1 MAEDYDVVIIGA
13 GVAGGLCAWRLSQG
27 QNPPKIL
34 LLEEGDN
41 GLEDGQRQ
49 QFVDAYMRAPIK
61 GTTSPYSELPSAKV
75 LPSPESGSD
84 RFVLNR
90 YFVEVGPDLYKSNY
104 LRVLGGSTWTWRGNT
119 PRFIPSDF
127 KLKELYGVGADW
139 PISYDDVEPW
149 YCEAE
154 QQLGVAGNDQE
165 WNNLFGAHRSKPFPM
180 PNIVPSYGDR
190 LVMKAVNGMKIDG
203 KTVEIVTMP
212 QARTSQPYHGRKE
225 CEGYASCIPICPNGA
240 KYDASVHL
248 KKAVAQ
254 GVELRAGAVV
264 TGVELEPGGGSAV
277 RTIRFKQW
285 AAPDKGEQRVTSK
298 LVVFAANA
306 IETTKLWL
314 LSGLANR
321 SDQVGR
327 NLMDHLAEDV
337 TCLFPEPIYPFR
349 GPQSNCCIE
358 VFRDG
363 PARKNAG
370 AFRMTIG
377 MDGWGRKEH
386 PFASLDKLM
395 WSPQDKKLLKFGDDL
410 QHDLVHRVTRMLRIG
425 YSTEQLPNPNNRV
438 TLSDEKDTLD
448 IPRPRITYSVD
459 DYSKKALAY
468 GQRVARQILEHID
481 GAEEI
486 DPVEPTFNYNGAGH
500 VMGTLRMG
508 PDKYTSVVDSH
519 GRAHEHPN
527 LYVLGSSVFATSST
541 ANPTITVA
549 ALALRTAEAIAS
561 DLSNPP

>member
-1 MAEDYDVVIIGA
+1 VAEDYDVVIIGA
-13 GVAGGLCAWRLSQG
+13 GVAGALCAWRLSQG
-27 QNPPKIL
+27 ANPPKIL

-41 GLEDGQRQ
+41 GLDDAQRQ
-49 QFVDAYMRAPIK
+49 QFVDTYMRAPIK
-61 GTTSPYSELPSAKV
+61 GTTSPYSELASAKV

-84 RFVLNR
+84 RFLLNR
-90 YFVEVGPDLYKSNY
+90 YFVEAGPDLFKSNY

-139 PISYDDVEPW
+139 PIGYDDLEPW

-154 QQLGVAGNDQE
+154 QELGVAGNDEQ
-165 WNNLFGAHRSKPFPM
+165 WDNLFGAHRSQPFPM
-180 PNIVPSYGDR
+180 PSIVPSYGDE
-190 LVMKAVNGMKIDG
+190 LVMKGVNGLEIDG
-203 KTVEIVTMP
+203 KTVQIVTMP
-212 QARTSQPYHGRKE
+212 QARNSRSYDGRKE
-225 CEGYASCIPICPNGA
+225 CEGYASCIPICPNAA

-248 KKAVAQ
+248 RKARAQ
-254 GVELRAGAVV
+254 GVEMRPGAVV
-264 TGVELEPGGGSAV
+264 TRVELEPGSSAA

-285 AAPDKGEQRVTSK
+285 SALEKGEQKVTSR

-327 NLMDHLAEDV
+327 NLMDHLAEEV
-337 TCLFPEPIYPFR
+337 TGLFPQPIYPFR

-358 VFRDG
+358 DFRDG
-363 PARKNAG
+363 AFRKGCG

-395 WSPQDKKLLKFGDDL
+395 WSPKDKKLLEFGQELQQDL
-410 QHDLVHRVTRMLRIG
+410 AHRVTRMLRIG
-425 YSTEQLPNPNNRV
+425 YSTEQLPNASNRV

-448 IPRPRITYSVD
+448 IPRPRIAFSVD

-468 GQRVARQILEHID
+468 GQRVARQIFEHIP

-486 DPVEPTFNYNGAGH
+486 DPVEPSFNYNGAGH

-508 PDKYTSVVDSH
+508 VDRYSSVVDAH
-519 GRAHEHPN
+519 GRSHEHSN
-527 LYVLGSSVFATSST
+527 LYVLGASVFATGST
-541 ANPTITVA
+541 ANPTLTVG
-549 ALALRTAEAIAS
+549 ALALRTAEAIAN
-561 DLSNPP
+561 DLRNHP